1 MKVARQDSVKTRSSL
16 LAAAGRI
23 FAEKGYHE
31 ATIAE
36 ISETA
41 GANIAAV
48 NYHFGDKET
57 LYREAW
63 RQSFRDSIEAHPPDG
78 GVPADAPAEERLRG
92 QIRALLMRI
101 SDEGNREFSISH
113 KELAN
118 PTGLLEEVM
127 SEELEP
133 LRRRIEAVV
142 GEIIGAR
149 ASKKEV
155 RFCAISVMSQCVIP
169 AVITRVAKAC
179 HGGEHAFWQVDDI
192 EAYAGHVIAFSM
204 AGIDAAGRE
213 TEEGRPRPRTRGT
226 YAE

>member
-1 MKVARQDSVKTRSSL
+1 MKVMRQDSVKTRSSL

-36 ISETA
+36 ISERA

-78 GVPADAPAEERLRG
+78 GVPADAPAEQRLRG
-92 QIRALLMRI
+92 QVAALLERI

-113 KELAN
+113 KELAS
-118 PTGLLEEVM
+118 PTGLLQEVM
-127 SEELEP
+127 REELEP
-133 LRRRIEAVV
+133 LRRRMEAVV
-142 GEIIGAR
+142 EEMIGV
-149 ASKKEV
+149 SGSEEEV

-169 AVITRVAKAC
+169 AVITRVKRAC
-179 HGGEHAFWQVDDI
+179 DGDEHAFWQVGEI
-192 EAYAGHVIAFSM
+192 EDYTEHVIAFSL
-204 AGIDAAGRE
+204 AGISAVRRQTKADRV
-213 TEEGRPRPRTRGT
+213 RPRQRGT